1 MIVKHN
7 PYSFLT
13 GDSPF
18 LKTKP
23 MEISSGRFETE
34 VLFELHH
41 EGAIGRPHGGIAM
54 GLCALMPGVDM
65 PPLSI
70 RWTSATNLAGLG

>member
-41 EGAIGRPHGGIAM
+41 EGAIR
-54 GLCALMPGVDM
+54 
-65 PPLSI
+65 
-70 RWTSATNLAGLG
+70 TSSWRDSNGFVP